1 MKNLTI
7 ALTLFCSILL
17 SSCSIQEPQR
27 DPDLVSKWELMEELI
42 NDGSKSIFKPAERTE
57 TVEFLLDSRIKRST
71 SWCAEAQV
79 NVAEYSTEDK
89 SITVGCGETPLTL
102 RYAIKGD
109 FLFIYPNCFEACALK
124 YRRIDNLV
132 GFVN

>member
-1 MKNLTI
+1 MKNLTS
-7 ALTLFCSILL
+7 ALLLLCSIIF

-27 DPDLVSKWELMEELI
+27 DPDLVSKWELMEVLI
-42 NDGSKSIFKPAERTE
+42 NDGSKSIYKPAERKE
-57 TVEFLLDSRIKRST
+57 TVEFRLDSKVRRST
-71 SWCAEAQV
+71 SWCAEAEV
-79 NVAEYSTEDK
+79 NIGEYSTEEK
-89 SITVGCGETPLTL
+89 SITVGCGEAPITL

-109 FLFIYPNCFEACALK
+109 FLFIYPNCIEACALK